1 LVPVDTSEIVQIGR
15 RTLRST
21 AGLHGIAVQAA
32 AGASRDELRQIAA
45 LALHAWAWPAWSRCH
60 GGLDYGAPALRES
73 RRRKHCMNLANQ
85 VALVTGAG
93 QGIGKASALALAAAG
108 AHVVAADIAGRKAE
122 ETAEAIMSLQRRAL
136 PVQADVG
143 DLRDIDRMVRQ
154 TLDEFGQ
161 IDILL
166 NNAGVTRRADI
177 MELTEEDW
185 DRIHRV
191 NAKGVFFCLQ
201 RVAREMIPRRSGR
214 IVNIA
219 SIAGKGYEGTS
230 NAAYAAS
237 KGAVISLTK
246 TAAQQ
251 LGRHNINVNSVCP
264 GVTRTALSEANLHIR
279 AQQEGVTVEEME
291 RRRADVIPLKRA
303 NDPEDIAAMVVFLA
317 SAGARNIT
325 GQCFNV
331 DGGLIPD

>member
-1 LVPVDTSEIVQIGR
+1 M
-15 RTLRST
+15 TLT
-21 AGLHGIAVQAA
+21 
-32 AGASRDELRQIAA
+32 
-45 LALHAWAWPAWSRCH
+45 
-60 GGLDYGAPALRES
+60 
-73 RRRKHCMNLANQ
+73 NQ

-93 QGIGKASALALAAAG
+93 QGIGRATALALSAAG
-108 AHVVAADIAGRKAE
+108 AHVVAADIAAHKSE
-122 ETAEAIMSLQRRAL
+122 ETVNTILSLQRRAASV
-136 PVQADVG
+136 PADVG
-143 DLRDIDRMVRQ
+143 DVADIDRMVRRVME
-154 TLDEFGQ
+154 LFGQ
-161 IDILL
+161 IDILV

-177 MELTEEDW
+177 MDLTEQDW

-246 TAAQQ
+246 TASQQ
-251 LGRHNINVNSVCP
+251 LGRYNININSVCP
-264 GVTRTALSEANLHIR
+264 GVTRTALSDANLAIR
-279 AQQEGVTVEEME
+279 AQQEGVSVEEME
-291 RRRADVIPLKRA
+291 RRRAAVIPLRRA

-317 SAGARNIT
+317 SPGARNIT
-325 GQCFNV
+325 GQSFNV

>member
-1 LVPVDTSEIVQIGR
+1 M
-15 RTLRST
+15 TL
-21 AGLHGIAVQAA
+21 
-32 AGASRDELRQIAA
+32 D
-45 LALHAWAWPAWSRCH
+45 
-60 GGLDYGAPALRES
+60 
-73 RRRKHCMNLANQ
+73 NQ

-93 QGIGKASALALAAAG
+93 QGIGKASALALAMAG
-108 AHVVAADIAGRKAE
+108 AYVVAADIAARKAE
-122 ETAEAIMSLQRRAL
+122 ETAETIMSQQRRAL
-136 PVQADVG
+136 AVQADVG

-154 TLDEFGQ
+154 TLDAFGH

-191 NAKGVFFCLQ
+191 NARGVFFCLQ

-214 IVNIA
+214 IINIA

-264 GVTRTALSEANLHIR
+264 GVTRTALSDANLQIR
-279 AQQEGVTVEEME
+279 AQQEGVSVEEME

-317 SAGARNIT
+317 SPGARNIT
-325 GQCFNV
+325 GQSFNV

>member
-1 LVPVDTSEIVQIGR
+1 
-15 RTLRST
+15 
-21 AGLHGIAVQAA
+21 
-32 AGASRDELRQIAA
+32 
-45 LALHAWAWPAWSRCH
+45 
-60 GGLDYGAPALRES
+60 
-73 RRRKHCMNLANQ
+73 
-85 VALVTGAG
+85 
-93 QGIGKASALALAAAG
+93 
-108 AHVVAADIAGRKAE
+108 
-122 ETAEAIMSLQRRAL
+122 
-136 PVQADVG
+136 
-143 DLRDIDRMVRQ
+143 MVRQ
-154 TLDEFGQ
+154 ALATFGQ
-161 IDILL
+161 IDILV

-251 LGRHNINVNSVCP
+251 LAKHNINVNSVCP
-264 GVTRTALSEANLHIR
+264 GVTRTALSDDNLRVR
-279 AQQEGVTVEEME
+279 AQQEGVTIKDME
-291 RRRADVIPLKRA
+291 HRRVAAIPLKRA
-303 NDPEDIAAMVVFLA
+303 NDPEDIAAMVVSWRLSGRGISRGSRSTWMEVSSRIRRRADALKWARAGRTTLA
-317 SAGARNIT
+317 AYDNIQSDSARADQATTIYPISLCPRRS
-325 GQCFNV
+325 
-331 DGGLIPD
+331 GLACALN